1 MRMLLRPLLAGA
13 ALCLALAL
21 ELAVIPRFG
30 LSNAV
35 PALALL
41 VVLALAAAWGPA
53 GAACCGFAGGLMLD
67 LAPPAVGPIGAHAF
81 VYTLL
86 GALAGQFARGARE
99 SALRT
104 SLLAG
109 LYAAAAALLVS
120 ALDTLLGDGNALTA
134 PGFLPALGATALS
147 TAIATPLVVPGL
159 VVLARRFDGGGATLL
174 APSGYAAAEP
184 VSIRAA
190 KAAPGLHAWERG

>member
-1 MRMLLRPLLAGA
+1 MRMLLRPVLAGA
-13 ALCLALAL
+13 ALCLALGL

-30 LSNAV
+30 LRDAV
-35 PALALL
+35 PALDLL

-53 GAACCGFAGGLMLD
+53 GAAGCGFAGGLMLD
-67 LAPPAVGPIGAHAF
+67 LAPPAVGPVGAHAF

-86 GALAGQFARGARE
+86 GALAGRFARGARE
-99 SALRT
+99 SALRA

-109 LYAAAAALLVS
+109 VYAAAAALLVA
-120 ALDTLLGDGNALTA
+120 ALDTLLGDGDGLGA
-134 PGFLPALGATALS
+134 PGWLTALGATALS

-159 VVLARRFDGGGATLL
+159 AALARRSDGRDVTLL
-174 APSGYAAAEP
+174 APSGFAVAEP
-184 VSIRAA
+184 VSVRAA